1 MVLAA
6 GKIVRLAAGKVVQTV
21 RADQSWRTVSNACLF
36 RHVVM
41 CVRRVIV
48 EMRPR
53 ARGARRV
60 RGKRFLALAGRS
72 MPTLCSCY
80 NPTQLPRS
88 SVWALGKKCRC
99 DNDEL

>member
-21 RADQSWRTVSNACLF
+21 RADQSWRTVSNACSF

-48 EMRPR
+48 EMRRVHVERVACVVNAFWRLPA
-53 ARGARRV
+53 ARCRRS
-60 RGKRFLALAGRS
+60 ALVITRLNCLLHLYG
-72 MPTLCSCY
+72 L
-80 NPTQLPRS
+80 
-88 SVWALGKKCRC
+88 
-99 DNDEL
+99 